1 MRRIRIVK
9 HRILFW
15 HEWRVK
21 GWVIALRR
29 WGAWG
34 RVLHCYG
41 PRWSMN
47 LRVALDVVNWEFLT
61 LCQRSEKKTIY
72 ELCLGPI
79 SGNIV
84 VSARCTV

>member
-15 HEWRVK
+15 HEWRVR
-21 GWVIALRR
+21 GWTIELRR

-41 PRWSMN
+41 PHWSMN
-47 LRVALDVVNWEFLT
+47 LYATLNIMNWEFLT
-61 LCQRSEKKTIY
+61 FRQQSENKIIY
-72 ELCLGPI
+72 ELRFGLI

-84 VSARCTV
+84 VSARCTT